1 MNLKLSFL
9 GGLALAC
16 LLPPARAQNPII
28 TIDATTPHG
37 TVACGAVGANHLWM
51 DGGSGTVNT
60 STLGFK
66 PGYVEAMNRM
76 SLGSLRWPCGTRANL
91 FRWKRAIGP
100 AAGRTAIPLGEDES
114 GFGSKVC
121 YFGPDEVGRLRELTG
136 MEIAVLVNCA
146 TGDANEAADLVEY
159 MNAPLGT
166 NPRGGIAWAEVRAA
180 NGHPTPYGIKYWEI
194 GNEYY
199 LASQNYWLDPLWG
212 NRTAYAQ
219 AYAFGGSTVWVTNGV
234 VKEADF
240 SPNAMLGDG
249 TANQVRFARYPPVDA
264 TQPFTVYVSGVA
276 WTCVTNLASYNA
288 SSQVYTLDFPTGTIR
303 FGDGVHGTR
312 PASGA
317 EIRLSY
323 TCGRHDG
330 FVDYDREMKAVD
342 SSIKVYPCLNW
353 SEFCTAMGTNYPY
366 DGLVKHM
373 YPSYGVPIDVAD
385 SEAAWRHRVTSAQY
399 WFADKILPDFALIAQ
414 RAGGRARG
422 MDVVVTEF
430 GLPDL
435 AIASPDAA
443 EVLQGHPLRDAFWYA
458 LFMQASS
465 AYGVPLCMKHMLISN
480 DGAFDEYKHFLFH
493 TSSTFALGAIG
504 HTTAQVARMKDK
516 QLLASWT
523 ANNPVAASYATFG
536 SRQALQVTATRDTNG
551 ALWLLVINIDRTNN
565 LTTTVKPLGFL
576 NTGTAS
582 AWTVTAAAD
591 WSNNWDSHTNDVNTT
606 FQTLSVSTGSFA
618 YTFPKRSITVLQL
631 RQAKINGA
639 WQAIRDYTFTN
650 VSTASNIWYP
660 ADLEWWLAGKAAAV
674 DVTSLDPTAGYALRV
689 VGEDPSHG
697 RVTLTFPAS
706 YTTGLLRLSA
716 DVWAADRRN
725 APLWISFGD
734 NSRVPLAGVGLSNS
748 RDGILSFLNSSGA
761 WQSTQSPYY
770 QDNWQRLD
778 IILDLDARRY
788 DVLVNGFKLFVG
800 GEGRDTVAGFANP
813 VNKVTFE
820 TSGTSGDA
828 GTFYIDNV
836 TVSRFVTNTPPVAAV
851 ISNRAIIAGQTL
863 VITNTASDPEV
874 PPQTL
879 TWSLLSGPPNATLGA
894 TSGVLSWRPTLAQ
907 SPCVTNFQVK
917 VEDNGLPAFA
927 ATQSFQV
934 SVSAPARPAFSQ
946 TSAGGD
952 GQFLMQISGDAGPDY
967 SVYASTNLQ
976 QWDLLATTNPPALP
990 FQFVAFVSNAPQR
1003 YFQVRLGP

>member
-1 MNLKLSFL
+1 VKLIQPF
-9 GGLALAC
+9 AVA
-16 LLPPARAQNPII
+16 LLPFILPSLANAQNPVI
-28 TIDATTPHG
+28 TFDATTSYG
-37 TVACGAVGANHLWM
+37 TIAHGAVGANHLWM
-51 DGGSGTVNT
+51 DGGDGTVNT
-60 STLGFK
+60 STLAFK
-66 PGYVEAMNRM
+66 PGYVEAMNQM

-100 AAGRTAIPLGEDES
+100 AASRTKIPLGEDDS

-121 YFGPDEVGRLRELTG
+121 YFGPDECGKLREATG
-136 MEIAVLVNCA
+136 MDISVLVNCA

-180 NGHPTPYGIKYWEI
+180 NGHPEPYGIKYWEI

-219 AYAFGGSTVWVTNGV
+219 AYALGGSTVWVTNGV

-240 SPNAMLGDG
+240 SPSAMLGDG
-249 TANQVRFARYPPVDA
+249 TANQVRFARYPPVDS
-264 TQPFTVYVSGVA
+264 TKPFTLYVSGVA
-276 WTCVTNLASYNA
+276 WACVTNLAAYGG

-303 FGDGVHGTR
+303 FGDGMHGAR

-342 SSIKVYPCLNW
+342 PTIKVYSCLDW
-353 SEFCTAMGTNYPY
+353 SEFCAAMGTNHPY

-373 YPSYGVPIDVAD
+373 YPSYGTPIAVAD
-385 SEAAWRHRVTSAQY
+385 SEAAWRHRVTSAQF
-399 WFADKILPDFALIAQ
+399 WFFDKILPDFALLAQ

-435 AIASPDAA
+435 AITSPDPA

-465 AYGVPLCMKHMLISN
+465 AYGVPLCMKHMLLSN
-480 DGAFDEYKHFLFH
+480 NGASDESKHFLFH

-504 HTTAQVARMKDK
+504 HATAQVARLKDK
-516 QLLASWT
+516 QLLACWT
-523 ANNPVAASYATFG
+523 ANNPVAASYTTFG
-536 SRQALQVTATRDTNG
+536 SRQALQVTAARDTNG
-551 ALWLLVINIDRTNN
+551 ALWLLVINIDRTNH
-565 LTTTVKPLGFL
+565 LTATVKPLGFI
-576 NTGTAS
+576 NTGSAS
-582 AWTVTAAAD
+582 AWTLTATAD

-618 YTFPKRSITVLQL
+618 YTFPKHSITVLQL
-631 RQAKINGA
+631 PQARINGG
-639 WQAIRDYTFTN
+639 WQAIREYAFTN
-650 VSTASNIWYP
+650 TSTASNIWFP

-674 DVTSLDPTAGYALRV
+674 SVTNLDPAAGYALRL

-697 RVTLTFPAS
+697 RATLTFPAS
-706 YTTGLLRLSA
+706 YTSGRLRLSA
-716 DVWAADRRN
+716 DVWVAGARN
-725 APLWISFGD
+725 DPLWISFGD
-734 NSRVPLAGVGLSNS
+734 NNRAPLAGVGLSNN
-748 RDGILSFLNSSGA
+748 RDGLLTFLNSSGS
-761 WQSTQSPYY
+761 WQATQSPYY
-770 QDNWQRLD
+770 QDNWLKLD
-778 IILDLDARRY
+778 IILDLDARKY
-788 DVLVNGFKLFVG
+788 DVLINGFKLFVG
-800 GEGRDTVAGFANP
+800 GEGRDIVAGLSNP
-813 VNKVTFE
+813 INKVTFE

-836 TVSRFVTNTPPVAAV
+836 TVSRFVTNTAPVAAA
-851 ISNRAIIAGQTL
+851 ISNRTITAGRVL
-863 VITNTASDPEV
+863 VITNTATDPEA

-879 TWSLLSGPPNATLGA
+879 TWTLQSGPPNATLDA
-894 TSGVLSWRPTLAQ
+894 TGGVFLWRPTIAQ
-907 SPCVTNFQVK
+907 SPCETNFQVK
-917 VEDNGLPAFA
+917 VEDNGLPALS

-934 SVSAPARPAFSQ
+934 TVTAPARPRFISGS
-946 TSAGGD
+946 TSGE
-952 GQFLMQISGDAGPDY
+952 GQFLMQITGDAGPDY
-967 SVYASTNLQ
+967 NLYASTNLRH
-976 QWDLLATTNPPALP
+976 WDLLGTTSPAVLP
-990 FQFVAFVSNAPQR
+990 FQFAAFVSNAPQR
-1003 YFQVRLGP
+1003 FFQVRLGP